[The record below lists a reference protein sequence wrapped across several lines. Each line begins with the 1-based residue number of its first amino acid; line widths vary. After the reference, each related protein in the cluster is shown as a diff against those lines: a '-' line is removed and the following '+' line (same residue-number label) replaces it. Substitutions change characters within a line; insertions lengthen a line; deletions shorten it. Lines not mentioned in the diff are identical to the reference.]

1 MKNLQNKVV
10 WITGA
15 SSGIGEATAY
25 RFAQEGAIM
34 ILTALEDDLL
44 ENVARK
50 CKELGAPDAKALPF
64 DLSNI
69 DQLPSLAQDAWNAFG
84 RIDIFYNNAG
94 ISQRGT
100 TIETDMK
107 VIRKVMDIDYFAPVI
122 LTKHI
127 LPKMVERGG
136 GQLAVT
142 TSIAGRFGFPMR
154 CAYSSAKHALYGFF
168 ETIQAEY
175 YDSNIRV
182 TIVCPGRVK
191 TNISINSLEKDG
203 SKHGKMDAG
212 QAKGVT
218 PQQAANTIV
227 KAIAKQKREV
237 LVGSTEL
244 LMAQIKRFFPGLC
257 ARLARK
263 IQPM

>member
-1 MKNLQNKVV
+1 MPRFQDKVV

-25 RFAQEGAIM
+25 RFAQEGALLIV
-34 ILTALEDDLL
+34 TALEADLL
-44 ENVARK
+44 DKVVEK
-50 CKELGAPDAKALPF
+50 CKALGAPDAAALPF
-64 DLSNI
+64 DLSNL
-69 DQLPSLAQDAWNAFG
+69 DEMGVLAEKAWNTFG
-84 RIDIFYNNAG
+84 HIDVFYNNAG
-94 ISQRGT
+94 ISQRGS
-100 TIETDMK
+100 TIDTEMR
-107 VIRKVMDIDYFAPVI
+107 VIHKVMDIDYFAPVMM
-122 LTKHI
+122 TKVI
-127 LPKMVERGG
+127 LPKMIASGG
-136 GQLAVT
+136 GQLVVT

-168 ETIQAEY
+168 ETVQAEY
-175 YDSNIRV
+175 YKDNIRV

-191 TNISINSLEKDG
+191 TNISLYALEQDG
-203 SKHGKMDAG
+203 KQHGKMDAG
-212 QAKGVT
+212 QAGGVT

-227 KAIAKQKREV
+227 KAVYKKKREV

-263 IQPM
+263 IK